1 MYKNY
6 FEEEFINKIN
16 KIYFSVDKSPN
27 TKFFNDPSLWYTGI
41 ELNQKN
47 KEGISFFG
55 DTLFV
60 PNFEIIEYF
69 CENIEIFKNKKIFDY
84 GCGVGIL
91 SALLTKLNID
101 CYNYDNFNQINN
113 KNEFVKKCNEFLN
126 LKLNLVTNIL
136 PDEKFFAV
144 TCSGYWITE
153 KIINMNSNYLILD
166 KRYNNKINVQQ
177 YNQYEL
183 INEKQFI
190 QIFKLK

>member
-1 MYKNY
+1 MK
-6 FEEEFINKIN
+6 
-16 KIYFSVDKSPN
+16 
-27 TKFFNDPSLWYTGI
+27 TLKFL
-41 ELNQKN
+41 K
-47 KEGISFFG
+47 
-55 DTLFV
+55 
-60 PNFEIIEYF
+60 
-69 CENIEIFKNKKIFDY
+69 KKIFDY